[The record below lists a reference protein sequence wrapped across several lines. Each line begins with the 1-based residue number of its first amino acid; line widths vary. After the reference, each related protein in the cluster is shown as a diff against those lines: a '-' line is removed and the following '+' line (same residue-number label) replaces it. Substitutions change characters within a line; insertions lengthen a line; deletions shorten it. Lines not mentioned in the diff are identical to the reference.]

1 MKKKI
6 IIGVVIV
13 VVAVAAYYAYAINR
27 SSTLSPHDM
36 ASYSYQGLDIK
47 VDYSRPSK
55 RGRLIFGEEKD
66 KALQPNGKYWRL
78 GANAVTQV
86 TFSKN
91 VTLAGKPVDAGTYR
105 IYCVPE
111 ATLWHLFLN
120 SDLGGLL
127 GGASEPD
134 HALDILQIDIPLQTN
149 PTEVE
154 KFTIEFS
161 SDSTGA
167 SMNFMWDRALVKVPI
182 TIQ

>member
-55 RGRLIFGEEKD
+55 RGRLIFGEEQD

-78 GANAVTQV
+78 GANAPTEV

-91 VTLAGKPVDAGTYR
+91 IALAGKPLEAGRYR
-105 IYCVPE
+105 MYCVPD
-111 ATLWHLFLN
+111 ATSWHLFFN
-120 SDLGGLL
+120 SDLDALF
-127 GGASEPD
+127 GASEPD
-134 HALDILQIDIPLQTN
+134 HALDILQIDIPLETN
-149 PTEVE
+149 PAEVE

-167 SMNFMWDRALVKVPI
+167 SMNFMWDKALVRVPI